1 MSFAKPKATWKIA
14 ILPLIGIAAFF
25 AYLYFFQVDF
35 VEVLLSIG
43 ATDPFLF
50 LSAVA
55 LTFVSTFLHAVAWRS
70 LLTPLSMKL
79 SVVRAYLYVW
89 YGVFVD
95 LIIPAESVSG
105 EASIAYL
112 ITREQGNHVT
122 GKVIASLLAHRLI
135 NMGVTLILLFA
146 GVCLISAQAGLN
158 SLVFNLSLALIC
170 LTTSFLVLLLLL
182 STRKSW
188 TLNIID
194 RLLRLA
200 ERLAKGRWGLARIRG
215 GAVRT
220 AEAFYDSLQVL
231 RRAPKTVALS
241 TSLSILSW
249 LSYLAISYAVFL
261 AVGFP
266 ASLSLWNTILVTQVI
281 VVAVKSIPLGIPF
294 EVGLPEITMTALY
307 TALGVPMDVSATVTI
322 LSRLLTLWLRFFV
335 GFAVHEWLEIKV
347 AKASLKAGPAK

>member
-1 MSFAKPKATWKIA
+1 
-14 ILPLIGIAAFF
+14 
-25 AYLYFFQVDF
+25 
-35 VEVLLSIG
+35 
-43 ATDPFLF
+43 
-50 LSAVA
+50 
-55 LTFVSTFLHAVAWRS
+55 
-70 LLTPLSMKL
+70 MKL

-170 LTTSFLVLLLLL
+170 LTASFLVLLLLL

-231 RRAPKTVALS
+231 GRAPKTVALS

-307 TALGVPMDVSATVTI
+307 TALGVPMDVS
-322 LSRLLTLWLRFFV
+322 R
-335 GFAVHEWLEIKV
+335 
-347 AKASLKAGPAK
+347 P